1 LLLLPDATLLLAG
14 QNRNSLVLTGDVRA
28 PNGDPDLGV
37 PSGQIFSPPYL
48 FKNDGSGELAP
59 RPEIV
64 VAPKSIS
71 YGGSYKVEVSA
82 GFDIQSVAL
91 IRAGT
96 MSHSMNTDLRYV
108 KVPFFKDSGAA
119 APSSVPGRGLV
130 NKLTVIAPRLPG
142 TAVAGNYMLF
152 VVDSNGV
159 PSVSKRVKLN

>member
-1 LLLLPDATLLLAG
+1 MLLPDATVLLAG
-14 QNRNSLVLTGDVRA
+14 QNRNDLVPTGDVRA

-37 PSGQIFSPPYL
+37 PNGQIFSPPYL
-48 FKNDGSGELAP
+48 FKKDGSGQLAP

-64 VAPKSIS
+64 VAPNAIH
-71 YGGSYKVEVSA
+71 YGGSFKVEVTA

-91 IRAGT
+91 IRPGT

-119 APSSVPGRGLV
+119 TRSSVPGRGLV
-130 NKLTVIAPRLPG
+130 NRLTIIAPRLPG

-152 VVDSNGV
+152 VIDSNGV